1 MPGVGRVL
9 WLLWGRLFRVAVSIW
24 LCPRLTRALIPHGH
38 PTLPASSGPDHL
50 PRPHLQM
57 PSPWG
62 LGFSS
67 GSRRHL
73 ATPPSAANLPP
84 QELRAQHWAPQTLS
98 LLIHETGPFRPL
110 GLGPTPPQIHRLPAL
125 PPLHTLPP
133 ALESWGPVFPAWDT
147 GHFDAAHQQGLEG
160 PVTPGHCEWSSPDPR
175 GGAGAAPLPWPPSL
189 ALLHWEQG
197 PVG

>member
-110 GLGPTPPQIHRLPAL
+110 GLGPTPPKSTAFLPFPHCTLSLL
-125 PPLHTLPP
+125 PSSPGVLSFPHGTRGTLTLPI
-133 ALESWGPVFPAWDT
+133 SRAWRD
-147 GHFDAAHQQGLEG
+147 Q
-160 PVTPGHCEWSSPDPR
+160 
-175 GGAGAAPLPWPPSL
+175 
-189 ALLHWEQG
+189 
-197 PVG
+197 